1 MSSMNSQGAKANFA
15 LGLTCLFWWLAG
27 NHRYFAF
34 TLWWAYLLLP
44 VTFITKSVVNNTL
57 LLALLPFIMLK
68 VLSSIQSSSCE
79 SMIYVEHCYTT
90 DWYIYKKSYKEI
102 IQQSNWEVIC
112 NTNSC
117 IALKHIGVY
126 SPNPLLPL
134 LYLPFYLNCFS
145 IVIPHSIPS
154 VHL

>member
-1 MSSMNSQGAKANFA
+1 MQTHNA
-15 LGLTCLFWWLAG
+15 LGLACLFWRLAG

-34 TLWWAYLLLP
+34 TLWWTYFCQLYHKL
-44 VTFITKSVVNNTL
+44 KSRQRVLFVGTTTIIKSKM
-57 LLALLPFIMLK
+57 LA
-68 VLSSIQSSSCE
+68 SIGSSSCE
-79 SMIYVEHCYTT
+79 PMIYVEHCYTT
-90 DWYIYKKSYKEI
+90 DWYIYKKSYEAV

-117 IALKHIGVY
+117 ITLKHIGIY

-134 LYLPFYLNCFS
+134 LYLLFYLNCFS
-145 IVIPHSIPS
+145 IVIPHSITS